1 MLEQCELPQKLH
13 IAATF
18 VVNAKMCIAQFLL
31 DFRDFFAQCS
41 RMCFRLVDSVYL
53 LSHDVGL
60 FLPFDP
66 LLLVL
71 GSFMPVKVKLGV

>member
-1 MLEQCELPQKLH
+1 
-13 IAATF
+13 
-18 VVNAKMCIAQFLL
+18 
-31 DFRDFFAQCS
+31 
-41 RMCFRLVDSVYL
+41 MCFRLVDSVYL